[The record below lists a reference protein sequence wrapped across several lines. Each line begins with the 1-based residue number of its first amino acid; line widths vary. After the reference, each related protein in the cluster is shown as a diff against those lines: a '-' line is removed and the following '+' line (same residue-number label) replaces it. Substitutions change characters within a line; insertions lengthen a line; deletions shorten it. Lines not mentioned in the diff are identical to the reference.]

1 MATHSSVL
9 AWEIPWTENPDGLQF
24 MGSQTIGL
32 NCVTKPPPFTYLAV
46 VRAGVVVE
54 GNILLLLAGFSLV
67 LAHRLQCA
75 RVQ

>member
-46 VRAGVVVE
+46 IRAGVEVE
-54 GNILLLLAGFSLV
+54 GNILLPLAGFSLV
-67 LAHRLQCA
+67 VAHGLRCA